1 MDKIIS
7 KNKTE
12 FEITDGEQK
21 TEMEKA
27 IYELKARYEA
37 TQMEAIF
44 YERCNTIT
52 PKTSGEV

>member
-12 FEITDGEQK
+12 FEIADREEK

-27 IYELKARYEA
+27 IDELKSMHEA
-37 TQMEAIF
+37 NA
-44 YERCNTIT
+44 
-52 PKTSGEV
+52 KGGDLV

>member
-12 FEITDGEQK
+12 FEIADGEEK

-27 IYELKARYEA
+27 IYELKARYKA
-37 TQMEAIF
+37 TQMEAIL
-44 YERCNTIT
+44 YERCDTIT
-52 PKTSGEV
+52 S

>member
-12 FEITDGEQK
+12 LEIAEEAEK

-27 IYELKARYEA
+27 IDELKAGHESNA
-37 TQMEAIF
+37 EAIQ
-44 YERCNTIT
+44 ELASIT
-52 PKTSGEV
+52 AGSEV

>member
-12 FEITDGEQK
+12 FEIADVEEK

-27 IYELKARYEA
+27 IDELKARYEA
-37 TQMEAIF
+37 TQREAIL

-52 PKTSGEV
+52 S